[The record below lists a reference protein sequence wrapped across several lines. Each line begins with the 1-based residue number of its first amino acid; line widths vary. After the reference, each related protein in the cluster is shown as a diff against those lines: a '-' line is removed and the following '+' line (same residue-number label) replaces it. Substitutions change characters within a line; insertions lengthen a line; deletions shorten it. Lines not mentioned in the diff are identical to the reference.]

1 MFSFIH
7 IMQNL
12 YPSFEFAASNSPK
25 LHCFEITHTK
35 HYLVQSSQ
43 CLMALYIRQP
53 RLDEE
58 RTGRDMPSV
67 FGLRTYKPRIL
78 KITIFKSMDLVVF
91 PPSIWYGTTI
101 DMVVYLPLIWL
112 CDAMDMVV
120 CRHGHGSVP
129 AMNMV
134 VSQPWIWLCSLHK

>member
-1 MFSFIH
+1 
-7 IMQNL
+7 
-12 YPSFEFAASNSPK
+12 
-25 LHCFEITHTK
+25 
-35 HYLVQSSQ
+35 
-43 CLMALYIRQP
+43 MALYIRRP
-53 RLDEE
+53 RLEEE
-58 RTGRDMPSV
+58 RIGRGMPSV

-78 KITIFKSMDLVVF
+78 KITIFKSMDLVVY
-91 PPSIWYGTTI
+91 PPSIWFGTTI
-101 DMVVYLPLIWL
+101 DMVVYLPLIWV